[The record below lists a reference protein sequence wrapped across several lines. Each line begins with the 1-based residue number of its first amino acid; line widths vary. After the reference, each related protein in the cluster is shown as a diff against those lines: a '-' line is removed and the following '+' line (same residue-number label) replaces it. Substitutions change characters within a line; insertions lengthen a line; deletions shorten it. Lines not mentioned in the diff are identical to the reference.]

1 MTTMSGTVKKREIF
15 FSEIYS
21 DREQAESALRMLE
34 NIPGILKMQIVDPR
48 QLNVHYDIRYLC
60 LADIEEALAEVG
72 FHLDNNLLLRL
83 KRALYSYTE
92 TTERANIGCD
102 RCQDHSTRNIFI
114 DRYQQQRHGCRD
126 QRPSHW
132 RDYL

>member
-1 MTTMSGTVKKREIF
+1 MPATVKKREIF
-15 FSEIYS
+15 FSEIPRNS
-21 DREQAESALRMLE
+21 NQAESALRMLE
-34 NIPGILKMQIVDPR
+34 NIKGILDLEIVDPW
-48 QLNVHYDIRYLC
+48 QLDVRYDIRYLC
-60 LADIEEALAEVG
+60 LADIEEALTEVG

-92 TTERANIGCD
+92 ITERANIGCE
-102 RCQDHSTRNIFI
+102 RCQDQSTRDIFI

>member
-1 MTTMSGTVKKREIF
+1 MPATVKKREIF
-15 FSEIYS
+15 FSEIP
-21 DREQAESALRMLE
+21 RNCNQAESALRMLE
-34 NIPGILKMQIVDPR
+34 NIQGILDLEIVDPL

-60 LADIEEALAEVG
+60 LADIEEVLTEVG
-72 FHLDNNLLLRL
+72 FYLDNNLLLRL

-92 TTERANIGCD
+92 MTERANIGCH
-102 RCQDHSTRNIFI
+102 RCQNQSTRDIFI

-126 QRPSHW
+126 HRPSHW

>member
-1 MTTMSGTVKKREIF
+1 MPTTIKKREIF
-15 FSEIYS
+15 FNEIS
-21 DREQAESALRMLE
+21 CDGNQAESALRMLE
-34 NIPGILKMQIVDPR
+34 NIQGVRELEIVNPL

-60 LADIEEALAEVG
+60 LADIEEALTEVG

-102 RCQDHSTRNIFI
+102 RCQDQSTRDIFI
-114 DRYQQQRHGCRD
+114 DRYQQQPHGCRD
-126 QRPSHW
+126 HRPSHW
-132 RDYL
+132 RGYL

>member
-1 MTTMSGTVKKREIF
+1 MSANVKKREIF
-15 FSEIYS
+15 FSEIHRDS
-21 DREQAESALRMLE
+21 NQAESALRMLE
-34 NIPGILKMQIVDPR
+34 NIQGILELEIVDPL
-48 QLNVHYDIRYLC
+48 QLNVYYDIRYLC
-60 LADIEEALAEVG
+60 LADIEEALMEVG

-102 RCQDHSTRNIFI
+102 RCQNQNTRDIFI

-126 QRPSHW
+126 HRPSHW

>member
-1 MTTMSGTVKKREIF
+1 MPATEKKREIF
-15 FSEIYS
+15 FEKLHP
-21 DREQAESALRMLE
+21 DRNQAESALRMLE
-34 NIPGILKMQIVDPR
+34 NAPGILSLRVIHPL

-60 LADIEEALAEVG
+60 LVDIEEALIELG

-83 KRALYSYTE
+83 KHALYQYTE
-92 TTERANIGCD
+92 ATECANIGCD
-102 RCQDHSTRNIFI
+102 RCQDQNTRDIFI

-126 QRPSHW
+126 HRPNHW